1 MLQTVIP
8 LSILA
13 IVLLILLIINRLR
26 INVLEQEAVRSS
38 HDRRAVVNFLNRFA
52 HSVSTSDNIDN
63 AIISLARYI
72 SDAIHARSLCIQFT
86 ESSTNVLV
94 TKAIIG
100 PFPSFEE
107 FDTTMEL
114 TEEEIKTKSYKV
126 GRGFVGKIAKSQ
138 KSVLINSAD
147 DPLLDNLKAGVR
159 IDSAMIVPIIVEREL
174 KGVICAVNTVDNR
187 RFTQSDLDLL
197 TSVSGHATLARNMI
211 ETYNRM
217 GEQQRIHQELEF
229 ARTMQASL
237 MPTSTPDEIIGFDV
251 YAHNKPAKEVSGDF
265 YDFIRVDEDR
275 TLLVVGDASG
285 KGVPAC
291 MIMTMTRS
299 ILRSICSRFQSLEET
314 LIELN
319 DNIFKDT
326 ESSKFMTMA
335 VALIDEKNKT
345 VECARAGHTELLLKN
360 RQGVVFSINPDGPA
374 IGLLPNEMD
383 ITFETLSLQFNPG
396 YSLLLFSDGITEAL
410 NELDEEYGS
419 EKLLNLWKD
428 MDLTGEKAVQAILN
442 DVEEF
447 SGDMPQL
454 DDQTLMV
461 ISSNKV
467 DEN

>member
-1 MLQTVIP
+1 MLEAIIP
-8 LSILA
+8 LSI
-13 IVLLILLIINRLR
+13 IVVILFIFLVVNRLR
-26 INVLEQEAVRSS
+26 VKTLEQEAVRSA

-86 ESSTNVLV
+86 DSSTNLLV

-107 FDTTMEL
+107 FDTTMDL
-114 TEEEIKTKSYKV
+114 TEEEIKTKSFKV
-126 GRGFVGKIAKSQ
+126 GRGFVGKIAKSE
-138 KSVLINSAD
+138 KSVLIDNKKH
-147 DPLLDNLKAGVR
+147 PLLQNIKQGLV
-159 IDSAMIVPIIVEREL
+159 INSAMIVPIIFEREV

-187 RFTQSDLDLL
+187 NFVQSDLELL
-197 TSVSGHATLARNMI
+197 SSVSGHATLARNMI

-237 MPTSTPDEIIGFDV
+237 MPTSTPGDIYGYEV

-265 YDFIRVDEDR
+265 YDFIRIDKDR

-299 ILRSICSRFQSLEET
+299 ILRSICSRFSSLEET

-335 VALIDEKNKT
+335 VALLDEKNGT
-345 VECARAGHTELLLKN
+345 VECARAGHTALLLKN
-360 RQGVVFSINPDGPA
+360 RQNVVFSVNPDGPA
-374 IGLLPNEMD
+374 IGLLPNEME
-383 ITFETLSLQFNPG
+383 ITFETLSLQFNKG

-410 NELDEEYGS
+410 NEMDEEYGS
-419 EKLLNLWKD
+419 ERLLKLWKD
-428 MDLTGEKAVQAILN
+428 LDVTGEAAAQAILN

-447 SGDMPQL
+447 TGDMPQF

-461 ISSNKV
+461 ISAKRKTN
-467 DEN
+467 

>member
-1 MLQTVIP
+1 MLETIIP

-13 IVLLILLIINRLR
+13 IFLFIFLIVNRLR
-26 INVLEQEAVRSS
+26 VKVLEQEAVRNA

-86 ESSTNVLV
+86 DSDTDLLV

-107 FDTTMEL
+107 FDTSMPL
-114 TEEEIKTKSYKV
+114 SEEEIKSKSFKI
-126 GRGFVGKIAKSQ
+126 GRGFVGKIAKSE
-138 KSVLINSAD
+138 KSVLIATKD
-147 DPLLDNLKAGVR
+147 DPLLQNLKEGLE
-159 IDSAMIVPIIVEREL
+159 INSAMIVPIVVEREI

-187 RFTQSDLDLL
+187 NFVQSDLELL
-197 TSVSGHATLARNMI
+197 SSVSGHATLARNMI

-237 MPTSTPDEIIGFDV
+237 MPTSSPDDIDGYEV

-265 YDFIRVDEDR
+265 YDFIRIDDNR

-299 ILRSICSRFQSLEET
+299 ILRSICSRFMSLEET

-335 VALIDEKNKT
+335 VALLDEKNGT
-345 VECARAGHTELLLKN
+345 IECARAGHTALLLKN
-360 RQGVVFSINPDGPA
+360 RQNVVFSVNPDGPA
-374 IGLLPNEMD
+374 IGLLPNEME
-383 ITFETLSLQFNPG
+383 ITFETLSLQFNKG

-410 NELDEEYGS
+410 NEMDEEYGN
-419 EKLLNLWKD
+419 ERLLKIWT
-428 MDLTGEKAVQAILN
+428 DLDVNGEEAAQAILN

-447 SGDMPQL
+447 TGDMPQF

-461 ISSNKV
+461 ISSNKEV
-467 DEN
+467 I

>member
-1 MLQTVIP
+1 MLGAIIP
-8 LSILA
+8 LSILV
-13 IVLLILLIINRLR
+13 VLLLIFLVVNRSKVK
-26 INVLEQEAVRSS
+26 VLEQEAVRNA

-86 ESSTNVLV
+86 DSDSDLLV

-114 TEEEIKTKSYKV
+114 TAEEVKSKSFKV
-126 GRGFVGKIAKSQ
+126 GRGFVGKICKAEKN
-138 KSVLINSAD
+138 VLISTKD
-147 DPLLDNLKAGVR
+147 DPLLQNLKEGLE
-159 IDSAMIVPIIVEREL
+159 INSAMIVPIIVDREI

-187 RFTQSDLDLL
+187 NFVQSDLDLL
-197 TSVSGHATLARNMI
+197 SSVSGHATLARNMI

-237 MPTSTPDEIIGFDV
+237 MPTRTPDDIDGYEV

-265 YDFIRVDEDR
+265 YDFIRIDEDR

-299 ILRSICSRFQSLEET
+299 ILRSICSRYVSLEET

-335 VALIDEKNKT
+335 VALLDEKNGT
-345 VECARAGHTELLLKN
+345 VECARAGHTALLLKN
-360 RQGVVFSINPDGPA
+360 RQNVVFSVNPDGPA
-374 IGLLPNEMD
+374 IGLLPNEME
-383 ITFETLSLQFNPG
+383 ITFETLSLQFNKG

-410 NELDEEYGS
+410 NEMDEEYGN
-419 EKLLNLWKD
+419 ERLLKLWT
-428 MDLTGEKAVQAILN
+428 DLDVDGEEAAQAILD

-447 SGDMPQL
+447 TGDMPQF

-461 ISSNKV
+461 ISSNKEV
-467 DEN
+467 L

>member
-1 MLQTVIP
+1 MLEAIIP
-8 LSILA
+8 LSVI
-13 IVLLILLIINRLR
+13 IVLLMIFLVINRLR
-26 INVLEQEAVRSS
+26 VRDLEQEAVRNA

-86 ESSTNVLV
+86 DSSTNMLV

-107 FDTTMEL
+107 FDTTLEL
-114 TEEEIKTKSYKV
+114 TDEEIKTKSFKV
-126 GRGFVGKIAKSQ
+126 GRGFVGKIAKSE
-138 KSVLINSAD
+138 KSVLIATKD
-147 DPLLDNLKAGVR
+147 DPLLQNLKEGLE
-159 IDSAMIVPIIVEREL
+159 INSAMIVPIIVEREI

-187 RFTQSDLDLL
+187 NFVQSDLELL
-197 TSVSGHATLARNMI
+197 CSVSGHATLARNMI

-237 MPTSTPDEIIGFDV
+237 MPTSTPDDIDGYEV

-265 YDFIRVDEDR
+265 YDFIRIDDNR

-299 ILRSICSRFQSLEET
+299 ILRSICSRFISLEET

-335 VALIDEKNKT
+335 VALLDEKNGT
-345 VECARAGHTELLLKN
+345 VECARAGHTALLLKN
-360 RQGVVFSINPDGPA
+360 RQNVVFSVNPDGPA
-374 IGLLPNEMD
+374 IGLLPNEME
-383 ITFETLSLQFNPG
+383 ITFETLSLQFNKG

-410 NELDEEYGS
+410 NEMDEEYGN
-419 EKLLNLWKD
+419 ERLLKIWT
-428 MDLTGEKAVQAILN
+428 DLDVNGEEAAQAILN

-447 SGDMPQL
+447 TGDMPQF

-461 ISSNKV
+461 ISSNKEV
-467 DEN
+467 M

>member
-1 MLQTVIP
+1 
-8 LSILA
+8 
-13 IVLLILLIINRLR
+13 
-26 INVLEQEAVRSS
+26 
-38 HDRRAVVNFLNRFA
+38 
-52 HSVSTSDNIDN
+52 
-63 AIISLARYI
+63 LARYI

-86 ESSTNVLV
+86 DSDTDLLV

-107 FDTTMEL
+107 FDTSMPL
-114 TEEEIKTKSYKV
+114 SEEEIKSKSFKI
-126 GRGFVGKIAKSQ
+126 GRGFVGKIAKSE
-138 KSVLINSAD
+138 KSVLIATKD
-147 DPLLDNLKAGVR
+147 DPLLQNLKEGLE
-159 IDSAMIVPIIVEREL
+159 INSAMIVPIVVEREI

-187 RFTQSDLDLL
+187 NFVQSDLELL
-197 TSVSGHATLARNMI
+197 SSVSGHATLARNMI

-237 MPTSTPDEIIGFDV
+237 MPTSSPDDIDGYEV

-265 YDFIRVDEDR
+265 YDFIRIDDNR

-299 ILRSICSRFQSLEET
+299 ILRSICSRFMSLEET

-335 VALIDEKNKT
+335 VALLDEKNGT
-345 VECARAGHTELLLKN
+345 IECARAGHTALLLKN
-360 RQGVVFSINPDGPA
+360 RQNVVFSVNPDGPA
-374 IGLLPNEMD
+374 IGLLPNEME
-383 ITFETLSLQFNPG
+383 ITFETLSLQFNKG

-410 NELDEEYGS
+410 NEMDEEYGN
-419 EKLLNLWKD
+419 ERLLKIWT
-428 MDLTGEKAVQAILN
+428 DLDVNGEEAAQAILN

-447 SGDMPQL
+447 TGDMPQF

-461 ISSNKV
+461 ISSNKEV
-467 DEN
+467 I

>member
-1 MLQTVIP
+1 M
-8 LSILA
+8 ILEA
-13 IVLLILLIINRLR
+13 IVPLLIIVIVLFIFVVVNRLR
-26 INVLEQEAVRSS
+26 VRVLEKEAVRNA

-86 ESSTNVLV
+86 DSSTNMLV

-107 FDTTMEL
+107 FDITKDL
-114 TEEEIKTKSYKV
+114 SDEEIKLKSFKV
-126 GRGFVGKIAKSQ
+126 GRGLVGTIAKGQ
-138 KSVLINSAD
+138 KSVLISDTN
-147 DPLLDNLKAGVR
+147 DPLLANVKEGVV
-159 IDSAMIVPIIVEREL
+159 INSAMIVPVIFEREL
-174 KGVICAVNTVDNR
+174 KGVICAVNTVDDR
-187 RFTQSDLDLL
+187 KFTQSDLELL
-197 TSVSGHATLARNMI
+197 VSVSGHATLARNMI

-217 GEQQRIHQELEF
+217 GEQQRIHQELDF

-237 MPTSTPDEIIGFDV
+237 MPTSTPEEIDAFEV
-251 YAHNKPAKEVSGDF
+251 FAHNKPAKEVSGDF
-265 YDFIRVDEDR
+265 YDFIRIDDHR
-275 TLLVVGDASG
+275 QLLVVGDASG

-299 ILRSICSRFQSLEET
+299 ILRSICSRYSSLEET

-326 ESSKFMTMA
+326 ETSKFMTMA
-335 VALIDEKNKT
+335 VALLDETNST
-345 VECARAGHTELLLKN
+345 IECARAGHTALLLKN

-374 IGLLPNEMD
+374 IGLLPNEMNV
-383 ITFETLSLQFNPG
+383 TFETLSLQFNEG

-410 NELDEEYGS
+410 NDMDDEYGYDRLL
-419 EKLLNLWKD
+419 KLWT
-428 MDLTGEKAVQAILN
+428 DLDVTGEEAVQAILD
-442 DVEEF
+442 DVEQF
-447 SGDMPQL
+447 TGDMPQF

-461 ISSNKV
+461 ISSKKDV
-467 DEN
+467 

>member
-1 MLQTVIP
+1 MLEAVIP
-8 LSILA
+8 LSIMAVVLFIFL
-13 IVLLILLIINRLR
+13 IVNRLR
-26 INVLEQEAVRSS
+26 VKVLEQEAERSA

-72 SDAIHARSLCIQFT
+72 SDAIHARSLCIQFK
-86 ESSTNVLV
+86 ESKTDLLL

-107 FDTTMEL
+107 FDTSKEL
-114 TEEEIKTKSYKV
+114 TEEEIKSKSFKI
-126 GRGFVGKIAKSQ
+126 GRGFIGEIARGK
-138 KSVLINSAD
+138 KSVLIQDSA
-147 DPLLDNLKAGVR
+147 DPLLANVKDGVDIR
-159 IDSAMIVPIIVEREL
+159 SAMIVPVIVEREV
-174 KGVICAVNTVDNR
+174 KAVICAVNTVDNR
-187 RFTQSDLDLL
+187 DFTESDLDLL
-197 TSVSGHATLARNMI
+197 VSVSGHATLARNMI

-237 MPTSTPDEIIGFDV
+237 MPTSTPDEITAFEV
-251 YAHNKPAKEVSGDF
+251 FAHNKPAKEVSGDF
-265 YDFIRVDEDR
+265 YDFIRIDDYR
-275 TLLVVGDASG
+275 QLLVVGDASG

-299 ILRSICSRFQSLEET
+299 ILRSICSRFSSLEET

-326 ESSKFMTMA
+326 ETSKFMTMA
-335 VALIDEKNKT
+335 VALVDEKNST
-345 VECARAGHTELLLKN
+345 VECARAGHTALLLKN
-360 RQGVVFSINPDGPA
+360 RQNTVFSVNPDGPA
-374 IGLLPNEMD
+374 IGLLPNEMG
-383 ITFETLSLQFNPG
+383 ITFETLSLQFNKG

-410 NELDEEYGS
+410 NELDEEYGT
-419 EKLLNLWKD
+419 ERLLKLWE
-428 MDLTGEKAVQAILN
+428 DLDVTGEEAVQVILN

-447 SGDMPQL
+447 TGDMPQF

-461 ISSNKV
+461 IRSVKDV
-467 DEN
+467 